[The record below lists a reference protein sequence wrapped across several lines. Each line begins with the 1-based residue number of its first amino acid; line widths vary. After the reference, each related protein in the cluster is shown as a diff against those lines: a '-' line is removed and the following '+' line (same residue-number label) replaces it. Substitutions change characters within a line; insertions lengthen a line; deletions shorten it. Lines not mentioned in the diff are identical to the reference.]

1 MPDDYFTI
9 TRAPAT
15 PGTVRLLFSGDLDMG
30 SRADIQE
37 ALRAAVTDARVLEP
51 ASSGGAGEGSRIVI
65 DLRGVRFIDS
75 EAIAAILDGYVA
87 AEAVGVDF
95 RLAGALGIV
104 RRVFDVIG
112 LQHLFES

>member
-30 SRADIQE
+30 ARTDIHD
-37 ALRAAVTDARVLEP
+37 ALKAAVTEARVLEP
-51 ASSGGAGEGSRIVI
+51 AASGGAGEVPRIII

-87 AEAVGVDF
+87 AEDAGLDF

-112 LQHLFES
+112 LHHLFEP